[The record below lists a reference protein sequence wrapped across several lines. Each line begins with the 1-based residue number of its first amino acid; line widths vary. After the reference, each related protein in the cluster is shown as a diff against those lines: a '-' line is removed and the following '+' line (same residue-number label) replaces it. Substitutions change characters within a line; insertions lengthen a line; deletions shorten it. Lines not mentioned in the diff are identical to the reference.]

1 MKLDTDPF
9 PIGMV
14 ELMDKKVL
22 VRTDQAET
30 TKGKN
35 VVISDELL
43 NQMIMPHNPEIGV
56 WKENMLRMPAKRVK
70 PMLAMLIEKY
80 QHQLEEDRRYRIT

>member
-9 PIGMV
+9 SISMV

-35 VVISDELL
+35 VVVLM
-43 NQMIMPHNPEIGV
+43 NCAT
-56 WKENMLRMPAKRVK
+56 R
-70 PMLAMLIEKY
+70 
-80 QHQLEEDRRYRIT
+80 

>member
-1 MKLDTDPF
+1 MKIDIDPF

-35 VVISDELL
+35 VVVFV
-43 NQMIMPHNPEIGV
+43 NCAIG
-56 WKENMLRMPAKRVK
+56 
-70 PMLAMLIEKY
+70 
-80 QHQLEEDRRYRIT
+80 

>member
-22 VRTDQAET
+22 VRTDQAKT
-30 TKGKN
+30 TKARTWSFLMNCATG
-35 VVISDELL
+35 
-43 NQMIMPHNPEIGV
+43 
-56 WKENMLRMPAKRVK
+56 
-70 PMLAMLIEKY
+70 
-80 QHQLEEDRRYRIT
+80 